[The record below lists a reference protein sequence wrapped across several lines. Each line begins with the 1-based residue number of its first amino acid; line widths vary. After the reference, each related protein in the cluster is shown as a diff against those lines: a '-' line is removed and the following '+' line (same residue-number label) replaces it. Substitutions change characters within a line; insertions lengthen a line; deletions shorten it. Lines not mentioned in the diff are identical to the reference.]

1 MICYQ
6 PWRTSLTLVIIWRL
20 WRDYIFQKKYLHCVQ
35 RLLYGVIT
43 HCGQVLERQYRS
55 VYYKKKNYTVFSDVC
70 TMLSAIAD
78 KCMRGS
84 TEVYYTQKMFIL
96 YLVTFLRCYQPLRT
110 SSWGAVP
117 RWCAAWCRGFPFS
130 RWRFF
135 CQFICI
141 YIWYLYIFNVYMYL
155 KCVCI

>member
-1 MICYQ
+1 MLSAMADKPHTSHHLTTLARLYISKKMFTLCSETFVRCYH
-6 PWRTSLTLVIIWRL
+6 PLRTSAWEAVPKCIL
-20 WRDYIFQKKYLHCVQ
+20 Q
-35 RLLYGVIT
+35 
-43 HCGQVLERQYRS
+43 
-55 VYYKKKNYTVFSDVC
+55 KKKNYTVFSDVC